1 MPEVEWAKLKAQ
13 ELRDLA
19 NRNAVVILPIAAT
32 EQHGPHLPVMTDTRI
47 GGEVAVR
54 AARKAFA
61 SRPTVVAP
69 VLWSGLSEHH
79 MPFGGTFTLD
89 HDTFVGV
96 LRCLIG
102 SLVRHGFSDVLI
114 SNSHGG
120 NIRAMQAAA
129 DQLTAELG
137 ATVVATTY
145 ATEGADAIAALLEDQ
160 QSIMHAC
167 EGETSMMLVLEPDL
181 VDRLNLGSL
190 ATDRGNGF
198 LGAGQASYRWR
209 PFAHMTANGVSGN
222 PAKANAEKGERLL
235 EAAADAVAALIVDPD
250 TWAPPRDLRGEG
262 IGGVPFRR

>member
-102 SLVRHGFSDVLI
+102 SLVR
-114 SNSHGG
+114 
-120 NIRAMQAAA
+120 
-129 DQLTAELG
+129 
-137 ATVVATTY
+137 
-145 ATEGADAIAALLEDQ
+145 
-160 QSIMHAC
+160 
-167 EGETSMMLVLEPDL
+167 
-181 VDRLNLGSL
+181 
-190 ATDRGNGF
+190 
-198 LGAGQASYRWR
+198 
-209 PFAHMTANGVSGN
+209 
-222 PAKANAEKGERLL
+222 
-235 EAAADAVAALIVDPD
+235 
-250 TWAPPRDLRGEG
+250 
-262 IGGVPFRR
+262 